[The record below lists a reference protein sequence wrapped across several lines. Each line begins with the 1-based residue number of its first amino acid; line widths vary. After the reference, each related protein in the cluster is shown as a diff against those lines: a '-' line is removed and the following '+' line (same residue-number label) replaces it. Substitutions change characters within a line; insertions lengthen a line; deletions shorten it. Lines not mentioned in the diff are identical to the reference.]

1 MQLPENC
8 QLAYVVAH
16 EAWDGQTPGFVDH
29 PTVRV
34 AAVDG
39 RGAVW
44 EFTVEEVDY
53 GHRVIRVGIFD
64 DAFGAFQ
71 QIPEFF
77 AALAEK
83 RTTTLPEVVAILD
96 GMDAVDQ
103 TERVRSRRT

>member
-16 EAWDGQTPGFVDH
+16 EAWDGRTPGFGDH

-34 AAVDG
+34 AA
-39 RGAVW
+39 AAW

-53 GHRVIRVGIFD
+53 GHRTIRVGIFD
-64 DAFGAFQ
+64 YAFDAFR

-83 RTTTLPEVVAILD
+83 RVTTLPEVVAILA
-96 GMDAVDQ
+96 GMGAVDQ
-103 TERVRSRRT
+103 TERVRSHR